1 MNPSLGNV
9 RKAPRDWK
17 STHAARTILLT
28 RLLYVLR
35 MVRDGSLSPTR
46 PETRGG
52 DLVVDHRRNRRA
64 YQPAGGMRGRE
75 YVNKFRH
82 RYFVDMQNGLIAMV
96 SGSLLTRHAT
106 EEVSS
111 RAISR
116 RAFAVAATAGLM
128 AVLGDMDD
136 GTTRANAS
144 TDSDATILLTDR

>member
-1 MNPSLGNV
+1 MEVCLRPDLKRGAGIS
-9 RKAPRDWK
+9 W
-17 STHAARTILLT
+17 STIVGIVARISQ
-28 RLLYVLR
+28 R
-35 MVRDGSLSPTR
+35 
-46 PETRGG
+46 
-52 DLVVDHRRNRRA
+52 
-64 YQPAGGMRGRE
+64 GGMRGRE
-75 YVNKFRH
+75 YVNRFRH